1 MTHNQECYPNETKE
15 HHNHEAI
22 HDNHASCLGDIGY
35 PDIGISTGR
44 RRICHCRRR
53 DLRPKEGSV
62 TLRLLEGIATPKIEG
77 TRNIEFDEWPE
88 SLEAIAA
95 QLGTLAAKQ
104 LKHRMR

>member
-1 MTHNQECYPNETKE
+1 MKPSTTIMPAVWVIS
-15 HHNHEAI
+15 AI
-22 HDNHASCLGDIGY
+22 QISASARGAG
-35 PDIGISTGR
+35 
-44 RRICHCRRR
+44 
-53 DLRPKEGSV
+53 ESV
-62 TLRLLEGIATPKIEG
+62 TIDAETYGPRKVPLLYAQPATSLLEGIATPKIEG